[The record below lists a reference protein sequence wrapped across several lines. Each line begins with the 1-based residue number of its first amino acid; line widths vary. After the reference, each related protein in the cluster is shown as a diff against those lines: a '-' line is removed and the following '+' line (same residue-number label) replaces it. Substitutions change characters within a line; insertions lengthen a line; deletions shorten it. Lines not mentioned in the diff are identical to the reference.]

1 MSPPLLE
8 HEPQAAH
15 LDTRLPTIPVCFETL
30 HAELHWPFNVLAPT
44 PHARQRI
51 ALHYALQRSVRHL
64 RVYFKLTLRLFWH
77 EAPMLTS
84 QRDVAGDSKSGR
96 TLSRF

>member
-8 HEPQAAH
+8 RETQAAH
-15 LDTRLPTIPVCFETL
+15 LDTRLPTISVCFETF
-30 HAELHWPFNVLAPT
+30 HAELLWPFNVLVPT
-44 PHARQRI
+44 PQARQRI
-51 ALHYALQRSVRHL
+51 ALLYALQRSVRLL

-84 QRDVAGDSKSGR
+84 QRDVARDSRSGR
-96 TLSRF
+96 TLS